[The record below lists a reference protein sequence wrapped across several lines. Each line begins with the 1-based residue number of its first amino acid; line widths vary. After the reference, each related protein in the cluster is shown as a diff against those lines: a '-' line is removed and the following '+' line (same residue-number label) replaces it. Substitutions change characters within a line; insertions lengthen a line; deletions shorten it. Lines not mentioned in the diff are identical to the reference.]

1 MHDGGCSGEVL
12 MLRIMPRQKVYF
24 DSFEQ
29 CARAGVGASAALSE
43 MIRSPERHA
52 EFVSRIEALELEG
65 DAATAMVVET
75 LETNLAT
82 PFERSAIRA
91 LIESLDDI
99 LDGIDTVAHKV
110 VMYRA
115 TRPRPEALELVAL
128 LAAQVPAVE
137 RALIALRASRTAEP
151 VLIHCREVRKLEA
164 DADKVLRR
172 GIGALFDEVKDPI
185 ELIKWKEILEILEH
199 ATDKCEDAARILEEV
214 IRKHA

>member
-1 MHDGGCSGEVL
+1 
-12 MLRIMPRQKVYF
+12 MLRIMPRQNVYF
-24 DSFEQ
+24 DCFEQ
-29 CARAGVGASAALSE
+29 CARAGVGASAALAE

-65 DAATAMVVET
+65 DAATARVVEA

-151 VLIHCREVRKLEA
+151 VLAHCREVRKLET

-172 GIGALFDEVKDPI
+172 GIGALFDELKDPI

-199 ATDKCEDAARILEEV
+199 ATDKCEDAVRILEEV
-214 IRKHA
+214 IRKHV